1 MDPDLYPDGSGS
13 VVNTLPVQKII
24 DKLED
29 TGVCVKIFPFCI
41 KLGHLYCFISINN
54 FFYISAVVKNNFK
67 CSGMVKIIAVSR
79 SVPNKYGSETLLA
92 GIVEIIL

>member
-29 TGVCVKIFPFCI
+29 TGVCVKN
-41 KLGHLYCFISINN
+41 IS
-54 FFYISAVVKNNFK
+54 FLHQTRASVLFYFNQ
-67 CSGMVKIIAVSR
+67 
-79 SVPNKYGSETLLA
+79 
-92 GIVEIIL
+92 